1 MTGAECFDTMR
12 GCRAPGLAS
21 QPVLKL
27 ALFVDSSMSLLY
39 FHLINLDQVV
49 LLDRQRID
57 LTTSNIPRAIFYL
70 AWPAVLQMGIDTT
83 MRLIDAFWVGRL
95 GASYMAA
102 VTSSMFILWTLMA
115 LAVMIAAGVTAMVAR
130 SVGAK
135 DKPFAA
141 YVVRQATYFG
151 LIFSVVAGL
160 TGFLLSTRFMQL
172 LGVGP
177 DVVPLGSSYL
187 KISFISSPAIFVFF
201 IFGSAMQ
208 GAGDTRTPL
217 KVMALTLVTNAVL
230 DPLLIL
236 GLGPF
241 PRMGTNGAALA
252 TAISHSLG
260 AIVYLYLLNSDRLI
274 LKVKLL
280 TREKLNTSILRRLLR
295 IGVPSSI
302 DFVLFSVVY
311 IVLTRI
317 TAVFGT
323 EAVAALGI
331 GNRIESISYMI
342 SFGFSIATSA
352 LVGQNLGAGRPD
364 RSEKSAWT
372 TAGIIAVFTGLVTA
386 AFLLI
391 PSQIVRIFIKDPQV
405 VAIGAAYLR
414 IIGLSQVFMGV
425 EIVIAGGFVGAGDTI
440 PPTLVSGLTSLAR
453 IPLAYYFGIRLG
465 MGINAIW
472 WIISLTGIAR
482 GIAIPVWF
490 KAGTWKRRKV

>member
-1 MTGAECFDTMR
+1 
-12 GCRAPGLAS
+12 
-21 QPVLKL
+21 
-27 ALFVDSSMSLLY
+27 MSLLY
-39 FHLINLDQVV
+39 FHLIDLDQVV

-70 AWPAVLQMGIDTT
+70 AWPAVLQMGIDTV

-95 GASYMAA
+95 GASYLAA

-115 LAVMIAAGVTAMVAR
+115 LAQMIAGGVTAMVAR
-130 SVGAK
+130 FVGAK
-135 DKPFAA
+135 DKEFAA
-141 YVVRQATYFG
+141 YVVRQAIKFG
-151 LIFSVVAGL
+151 LIFSVAAGL
-160 TGFLLSTRFMQL
+160 AGFLLSARFMQL

-177 DVVPLGSSYL
+177 DVAPLGSSYL

-217 KVMALTLVTNAVL
+217 KIMAFTLITNAVL

-236 GLGPF
+236 GIGPF
-241 PRMGTNGAALA
+241 PRMETNGAALA
-252 TAISHSLG
+252 TALSHLLG
-260 AIVYLYLLNSDRLI
+260 AMAYLYMLNSGRLI

-280 TREKLNTSILRRLLR
+280 TREKLDTSILRRLLR
-295 IGVPSSI
+295 IGVPTSV

-311 IVLTRI
+311 IILTRI

-323 EAVAALGI
+323 EAIAALGI
-331 GNRIESISYMI
+331 GHRIESISYMT
-342 SFGFSIATSA
+342 SFGFSIAASA
-352 LVGQNLGAGRPD
+352 LVGQNLGAGKPD
-364 RSEKSAWT
+364 RAEKSAWS

-405 VAIGAAYLR
+405 VSIATAYLR
-414 IIGLSQVFMGV
+414 IIGLSQIFMGV
-425 EIVIAGGFVGAGDTI
+425 EIVIAGGFIGAGDTI

-453 IPLAYYFGIRLG
+453 IPLAYYFGITLG
-465 MGINAIW
+465 LGVNAIW
-472 WIISLTGIAR
+472 WMICLTAIAR

>member
-1 MTGAECFDTMR
+1 M
-12 GCRAPGLAS
+12 
-21 QPVLKL
+21 
-27 ALFVDSSMSLLY
+27 
-39 FHLINLDQVV
+39 
-49 LLDRQRID
+49 DRKRID

-70 AWPAVLQMGIDTT
+70 AWPAVLQMGIDTA

-102 VTSSMFILWTLMA
+102 VTSSMFMLWTLMA
-115 LAVMIAAGVTAMVAR
+115 LAEMIASGVTAMVAR
-130 SVGAK
+130 FVGAK

-160 TGFLLSTRFMQL
+160 AGFLLSDRFVQL

-217 KVMALTLVTNAVL
+217 KVMALTLATNAVL

-241 PRMGTNGAALA
+241 PRMETNGAALA
-252 TAISHSLG
+252 TALSHCLG
-260 AIVYLYLLNSDRLI
+260 ALVYFYLLNSDRLI
-274 LKVKLL
+274 LKVKLPA
-280 TREKLNTSILRRLLR
+280 REKLNTSILRRLLR
-295 IGVPSSI
+295 IGVPPSL

-311 IVLTRI
+311 IILTRI

-331 GNRIESISYMI
+331 GNRIESVSYMI
-342 SFGFSIATSA
+342 SFGFSIAASA

-386 AFLLI
+386 AFLLF
-391 PSQIVRIFIKDPQV
+391 PSQIVRAFIKDPQV
-405 VAIGAAYLR
+405 VAIGVAYLR

-425 EIVIAGGFVGAGDTI
+425 EIVIAGGFIGAGDTI

-453 IPLAYYFGIRLG
+453 IPLAYYFGIRFG
-465 MGINAIW
+465 MGVNAIW
-472 WIISLTGIAR
+472 WIIGLTAIAR